1 MRMVIAGKGY
11 ANRLGAFV
19 ERAFNDTR
27 RLLAE
32 RVGAAHWLNP
42 VERTV
47 AREKLAAT
55 RLDFGGAE
63 ADLKVPTA
71 YYDSEGPLFDGA
83 RLLSSYVQMQ
93 AHTRRL
99 YYHPIAVGRRVWDFD
114 NRYHVSSLRPGY
126 EFVHGRNLL
135 FVPYSVVAF
144 AQGRLQSLDA
154 ALEPLVT
161 PFLLRGLL
169 EAVDQR
175 GAWLDHRRR
184 VRSWWGKATHKRF
197 GALKACFFD
206 QYRDAMQKIL
216 GGKEVDVVRDVS
228 ALVAESL
235 LLEPLHERYLRRLRA
250 TPDQARDR
258 RSPVAGLTYD
268 QLFYVLY
275 AAGQCE
281 RPTPRRT
288 SREGAERARVGFG
301 EAPARARIN
310 VALRNYAPFAAAF
323 GCQRGH
329 DMRPRKTCPRW

>member
-1 MRMVIAGKGY
+1 M
-11 ANRLGAFV
+11 
-19 ERAFNDTR
+19 
-27 RLLAE
+27 
-32 RVGAAHWLNP
+32 
-42 VERTV
+42 
-47 AREKLAAT
+47 
-55 RLDFGGAE
+55 
-63 ADLKVPTA
+63 
-71 YYDSEGPLFDGA
+71 
-83 RLLSSYVQMQ
+83 
-93 AHTRRL
+93 
-99 YYHPIAVGRRVWDFD
+99 
-114 NRYHVSSLRPGY
+114 
-126 EFVHGRNLL
+126 
-135 FVPYSVVAF
+135 
-144 AQGRLQSLDA
+144 
-154 ALEPLVT
+154 
-161 PFLLRGLL
+161 
-169 EAVDQR
+169 
-175 GAWLDHRRR
+175 
-184 VRSWWGKATHKRF
+184 
-197 GALKACFFD
+197 ALKACIFREFGNAVTFLSLSSLST
-206 QYRDAMQKIL
+206 QRPRACPKGPRVALPTQ
-216 GGKEVDVVRDVS
+216 EVDVVRDVS